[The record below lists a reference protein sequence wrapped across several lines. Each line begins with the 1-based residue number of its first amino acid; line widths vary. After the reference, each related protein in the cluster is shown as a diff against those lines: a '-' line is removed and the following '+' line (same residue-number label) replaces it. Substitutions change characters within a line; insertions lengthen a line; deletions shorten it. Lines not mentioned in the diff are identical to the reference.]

1 MNTETDNEL
10 LTSTD
15 FAREGL
21 RLLHSNLGFVSTIT
35 KKYSKKFGKSGAK
48 VGNKIEV
55 RLPNRFTPR
64 MNSAQYGEQ
73 DVVERK
79 KEITLKNQIGVDM
92 AFSSTDLTLSLDKFS
107 NLYLEPAMSILASH
121 IETDVFRLARE
132 CPAIAHS
139 DNMTL
144 HDMLEAKNWMD
155 AQFAPAEQR
164 HVQLPLSH
172 EGDLKK
178 EIRQRFNPRKAISRI
193 YREREISKMSGFTP
207 FVSTLIPEHIAIRS
221 DQKTEN
227 TKPQLKE
234 VFSTVKKTIG
244 YTEAS
249 LPGPQLLKEGETFC
263 IKAFRNKDEHDEHEK
278 PIDLGYFMMVHPETK
293 HSMNVPQRFVIT
305 KVKNKKSLNSYDYT
319 FSPGII
325 IQQPYQN
332 VTIDDEKKDFLLD
345 VEFCPMSDIDGM
357 ISKDFYNQSLFYQA
371 EAFCMC
377 TADLPLPD
385 GLDFSAREEIDGIS
399 MRVVRDYDEDAD
411 DMITRV
417 DVLFGIDTLMPEF
430 ACRVMS

>member
-1 MNTETDNEL
+1 MSIETNNEL

-35 KKYSKKFGKSGAK
+35 KKYSKEFAKSGAK

-55 RLPNRFTPR
+55 RLPNRFTTR
-64 MNSAQYGEQ
+64 MNSAQYEEQ
-73 DVVERK
+73 NVVERK

-92 AFSSTDLTLSLDKFS
+92 AFSSADLTLSLDKFS
-107 NLYLEPAMSILASH
+107 KRYLEPAMSILASQ
-121 IETDVFRLARE
+121 IETDVFILARE

-144 HDMLEAKNWMD
+144 RDMLEAKNWMD

-178 EIRQRFNPRKAISRI
+178 EVRQRFNPRKAISRI

-207 FVSTLIPEHIAIRS
+207 FVSTLIPEHTAIRS
-221 DQKTEN
+221 DQKTQN
-227 TKPQLKE
+227 TKPKLKE

-263 IKAFRNKDEHDEHEK
+263 IKAFRSNDESEV

-293 HSMNVPQRFVIT
+293 RSMNVPQRFVIT
-305 KVKNKKSLNSYDYT
+305 KVKHKKSQDSYDYT

-332 VTIDDEKKDFLLD
+332 VTIDDEKNDFLLD

-385 GLDFSAREEIDGIS
+385 GIDFSAREQIDGIS

-430 ACRVMS
+430 ACRIMS